1 MIYLNPLDQ
10 PICKQCNLA
19 LFKVAGTKV
28 GYICGK
34 CGTQYSKAKPPK
46 LKPEAPYNCIFCGSP
61 SWIAPED
68 QEAPPD
74 YCHESDHGS
83 REEWLEEHEEEL
95 E

>member
-1 MIYLNPLDQ
+1 MIYLNPRDQ
-10 PICKQCNLA
+10 PICKYCGMD
-19 LFKVAGTKV
+19 LFKVPGTKI

-46 LKPEAPYNCIFCGSP
+46 LKPEAP
-61 SWIAPED
+61 
-68 QEAPPD
+68 PD

-83 REEWLEEHEEEL
+83 REEEEL